1 MHRPTA
7 PAAAFLA
14 LLLAAAAPLPAAA
27 RAAAPEAPVPAP
39 VTISSTPSGAAL
51 SVDGLPRGATPV
63 SVPLAPGRH
72 VARLAPEGAPATF
85 VEFEAVDVPSDV
97 HFELPAPVVPVLLV
111 SEPEGASVTRD
122 GASAGVT
129 PALLPDV
136 PPGHHTFVFELAG
149 HRPQTL
155 ETDLAAPAPVRLFA
169 RLVSTSASL
178 HVTSEPAGASV
189 SLNGAPRGATPLDLD
204 GIPEGEATL
213 ELSLPGHAPFRTQ
226 VRLAAGERFSVN
238 APLDPLPGR
247 LSVVTLPAGARV
259 YVDNQYRG
267 QSPFVLE
274 EAAPRE
280 YRVRVELAGHDP
292 AARTVAIGPGEER
305 TEEFRLAANVGSVSV
320 STSPAGV
327 DVLVDGVR
335 RGTTAAKDGAAVSA
349 PLVLADVPAGHHRLT
364 FSRPGYAEASAEVD
378 VARNVTATVP
388 TVELR
393 RRFLPDVVLRTRNG
407 GEIRGVFVEQTKEFY
422 RLETSPGITRSIP
435 LDDIIDWKPLDSTSE
450 APSK

>member
-1 MHRPTA
+1 MRPMHPSISRPY
-7 PAAAFLA
+7 P
-14 LLLAAAAPLPAAA
+14 PNAA
-27 RAAAPEAPVPAP
+27 RI
-39 VTISSTPSGAAL
+39 TCSTFSAIIGNA
-51 SVDGLPRGATPV
+51 SCTY
-63 SVPLAPGRH
+63 
-72 VARLAPEGAPATF
+72 ARFAGNA
-85 VEFEAVDVPSDV
+85 
-97 HFELPAPVVPVLLV
+97 
-111 SEPEGASVTRD
+111 RD

-267 QSPFVLE
+267 ESPFVLD

-407 GEIRGVFVEQTKEFY
+407 GEIRGVFVEQT
-422 RLETSPGITRSIP
+422 
-435 LDDIIDWKPLDSTSE
+435 
-450 APSK
+450 

>member
-1 MHRPTA
+1 MVATTEEAATVADTA
-7 PAAAFLA
+7 SRIERAGGTATVLRKDVTYGEGDDAEEQIPGAS
-14 LLLAAAAPLPAAA
+14 LLAALTINDDARPLVEALLGRIRIVGDVREAIAAQK
-27 RAAAPEAPVPAP
+27 EH
-39 VTISSTPSGAAL
+39 
-51 SVDGLPRGATPV
+51 
-63 SVPLAPGRH
+63 PGY
-72 VARLAPEGAPATF
+72 TF
-85 VEFEAVDVPSDV
+85 
-97 HFELPAPVVPVLLV
+97 
-111 SEPEGASVTRD
+111 VTRD

-189 SLNGAPRGATPLDLD
+189 SLNGAPRGATPLDLA

-267 QSPFVLE
+267 ESPFVLE

-435 LDDIIDWKPLDSTSE
+435 LDDIVDWKPLDSTSE